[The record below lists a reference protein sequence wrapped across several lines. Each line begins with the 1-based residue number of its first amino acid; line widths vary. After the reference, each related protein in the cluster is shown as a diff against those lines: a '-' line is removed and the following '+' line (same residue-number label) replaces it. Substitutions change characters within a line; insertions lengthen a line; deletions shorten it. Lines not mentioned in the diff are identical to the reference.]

1 MDKERQ
7 MHMFVWFCFI
17 KPTMLSIFLGKH
29 KRKINSK
36 QLIAS
41 WVDVGPN
48 SAVGANSR
56 DCETA
61 SYQIYKN

>member
-1 MDKERQ
+1 
-7 MHMFVWFCFI
+7 
-17 KPTMLSIFLGKH
+17 MLSIFLGKH
-29 KRKINSK
+29 KSKINSK

-41 WVDVGPN
+41 WVDVGPT

-56 DCETA
+56 DRETA